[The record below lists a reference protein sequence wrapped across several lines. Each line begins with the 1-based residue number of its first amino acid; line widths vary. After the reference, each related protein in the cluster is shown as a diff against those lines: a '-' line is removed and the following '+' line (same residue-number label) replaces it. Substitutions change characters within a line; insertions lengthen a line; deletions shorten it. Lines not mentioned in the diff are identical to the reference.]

1 MADGTSWADYI
12 EDYSENVLLKVL
24 RRHTTNMT
32 NINILGAYYETG
44 VSLEAANPAFVSRNT
59 TSGEGLLSQMG
70 YMQPLPGC
78 SQYKSPIPKL
88 YMTGPSCQL
97 GGEIAAMGTIAA
109 TVMLRNFGMPHR
121 PMN

>member
-1 MADGTSWADYI
+1 MAVSTSWADYI
-12 EDYSENVLLKVL
+12 EDYAENVLLKVL

-70 YMQPLPGC
+70 YMQPLPDC

-88 YMTGPSCQL
+88 YMTGPKASR
-97 GGEIAAMGTIAA
+97 
-109 TVMLRNFGMPHR
+109 VNFELTGFSLA
-121 PMN
+121 